1 MLGTVSTCIGT
12 GRKPRREEAPR
23 PEGED
28 ADQPAFDEAIQR
40 TAAEPGTPDQGLTV
54 KQEIKAIH
62 EAMVGEERHGGFV
75 EAGRRS
81 VELQRLPEAKA
92 TEGVSISSTLMLP
105 PNPFGPFSHAP

>member
-1 MLGTVSTCIGT
+1 M
-12 GRKPRREEAPR
+12 
-23 PEGED
+23 
-28 ADQPAFDEAIQR
+28 
-40 TAAEPGTPDQGLTV
+40 

-62 EAMVGEERHGGFV
+62 EAMVGEERYGGFV